1 MASEQSSIIGVLS
14 KGFNRELT
22 INQLSKSIKK
32 SYAFTNQHAH
42 ALMKSNILNRKAVGS
57 AILCLLNLKNEE
69 TIAHLVFNSMG
80 EKKRFLD
87 SLPEQKRTAINDL
100 LSKLEDRC
108 IFLEKNK
115 LTIISESKEPLAA
128 KLPGFSIST
137 ITKPE
142 FERKAKSI
150 DFEALVI
157 LANHEQFWKTIG
169 KAA

>member
-1 MASEQSSIIGVLS
+1 MASEQSSIISVLS

-80 EKKRFLD
+80 ERKRFLD
-87 SLPEQKRTAINDL
+87 TLPEQKRVTLNDL
-100 LSKLEDRC
+100 LSKLEDKC
-108 IFLEKNK
+108 VFLEKNK
-115 LTIISESKEPLAA
+115 ITIISESKESLAA
-128 KLPGFSIST
+128 KLSGYSIIT
-137 ITKPE
+137 ITRSE
-142 FERKAKSI
+142 FERRIKSI
-150 DFEALVI
+150 DFEGLVI
-157 LANHEQFWKTIG
+157 LANHEQFWNMIA